1 MLQKY
6 LSDERIIF
14 FGEDV
19 HKQQALA
26 QLMDIARSSKQI
38 VDGENFVSGIL
49 ERENIIST
57 GIGLGIAIPHTYSD
71 AVTDIVITVGISSSG
86 ISDYGSIDEKPVHF
100 IIMVA
105 AGSHQHREYLEILA
119 RISLLAKNEK
129 VRNALLAAQTAAGV
143 IKAFADL

>member
-1 MLQKY
+1 MLQEY
-6 LSDERIIF
+6 LSDERIVF
-14 FGEDV
+14 FGEET
-19 HKQQALA
+19 HKQQALV
-26 QLMDIARSSKQI
+26 QLMDLVKGSKQI
-38 VDGENFVSGIL
+38 ADGEKFVSGIL

-71 AVTDIVITVGISSSG
+71 AITDIVIAVGISSTG

-129 VRNALLAAQTAAGV
+129 VRNALLAAQTAPAV

>member
-6 LSDERIIF
+6 LSDERIVF
-14 FGEDV
+14 FDEEE
-19 HKQQALA
+19 HKQQALGR
-26 QLMDIARSSKQI
+26 LMDLVKASKQI
-38 VDGENFVSGIL
+38 ADGEKFVSGIL

-57 GIGLGIAIPHTYSD
+57 GIGLGIAIPHTYSE
-71 AVTDIVITVGISSSG
+71 AVKDLVIAVGVSRSG

-129 VRNALLAAQTAAGV
+129 VRNALLAAQTAADV
-143 IKAFADL
+143 IKAFGDL